1 MTPLTERL
9 DDVSPLTE
17 RLDDVE
23 ELVDVGVAREERISR
38 QHLGRQTT
46 DRPDVN
52 RPGDKQQQRTGC
64 RQTDVTTTF
73 LGRQTA
79 HRPDVNRPDDKQQ
92 QRTGCRQTDVT
103 TKFLGRQTANR
114 PDTCMNR
121 PDDTQRIHRDV
132 LVNFTSWWKEA

>member
-1 MTPLTERL
+1 MVLPPPPPPLEKFLRYPCTHS
-9 DDVSPLTE
+9 VPHSLTE

-23 ELVDVGVAREERISR
+23 ELVDVGVAREERIAR
-38 QHLGRQTT
+38 QHLGRQTA
-46 DRPDVN
+46 DRPDV
-52 RPGDKQQQRTGC
+52 
-64 RQTDVTTTF
+64 
-73 LGRQTA
+73 
-79 HRPDVNRPDDKQQ
+79 HRPDDKQQ